1 MCVCVHP
8 FFIII
13 LCLRKGFELS
23 VCIVCSTRIGT
34 LRHSARPTRYGG
46 GYTLL
51 CTEELQRNY
60 APAAAVSRQSV
71 AFDGVLAAAA
81 ASWPKVLSVLFKTSS
96 LEGPLLRVYVTRQC
110 VLVLFSD

>member
-81 ASWPKVLSVLFKTSS
+81 SWLKVLSVLFKTSS

>member
-1 MCVCVHP
+1 MCIL
-8 FFIII
+8 FFIILPSEGI
-13 LCLRKGFELS
+13 RTTRVYS
-23 VCIVCSTRIGT
+23 SQSRIGT

-46 GYTLL
+46 YICCFVQST
-51 CTEELQRNY
+51 QRD

-96 LEGPLLRVYVTRQC
+96 LEGPVWSES
-110 VLVLFSD
+110 FSVILA

>member
-1 MCVCVHP
+1 M
-8 FFIII
+8 
-13 LCLRKGFELS
+13 
-23 VCIVCSTRIGT
+23 
-34 LRHSARPTRYGG
+34 RHSARPTRYGG

-81 ASWPKVLSVLFKTSS
+81 AAAASWPKVLSVLFKTSS
-96 LEGPLLRVYVTRQC
+96 LEGPLLRVYVTTTVC
-110 VLVLFSD
+110 YSPF

>member
-1 MCVCVHP
+1 M
-8 FFIII
+8 
-13 LCLRKGFELS
+13 
-23 VCIVCSTRIGT
+23 
-34 LRHSARPTRYGG
+34 RHSARPTRYGGG

-81 ASWPKVLSVLFKTSS
+81 AASWPKVLSVLFKTSS
-96 LEGPLLRVYVTRQC
+96 LEGPLRVYVTRQC
-110 VLVLFSD
+110 VIVLFSD